1 MRNSRLITF
10 AATAAAIAA
19 TFVVAPMASAS
30 DYFLKIDGVNGETT
44 TGNTPGAIAVSGFE
58 WGAENKMTIGSASGG
73 AGAGKAT
80 LNELTIEKPVDST
93 SPALFGMLGA
103 GTKISGME
111 LVARK
116 PGPAG
121 SAPIYMRYTF
131 QLAFVTS
138 QTQTGSS
145 GDEGIQEKLT
155 FAYGAV
161 KQTYVKLGTTG
172 APVGPNVFGS
182 WNQVMNSS
190 SMAIAGLP
198 DTSGTP
204 RIAS

>member
-1 MRNSRLITF
+1 MRNSRLITL
-10 AATAAAIAA
+10 AATAASIAA

-44 TGNTPGAIAVSGFE
+44 TGNTPGAIAVDGFE
-58 WGAENKMTIGSASGG
+58 WGAENKLTIGSASGG

-93 SPALFGMLGA
+93 SPALFQMLGA
-103 GTKISGME
+103 GTKINGME

-116 PGPAG
+116 VGPAG
-121 SAPIYMRYTF
+121 AAPIYMRYTF

-138 QTQTGSS
+138 QIQTGAA
-145 GDEGIQEKLT
+145 GDGIHEKLT
-155 FAYGAV
+155 FSYGAV
-161 KQTYVKLGTTG
+161 KQTYVKPGATPTAPTT
-172 APVGPNVFGS
+172 NVFGA
-182 WNQVMNSS
+182 WNQITNTA
-190 SMAIAGLP
+190 SMLVPGVP

-204 RIAS
+204 RIIV

>member
-1 MRNSRLITF
+1 MRNSRLITL
-10 AATAAAIAA
+10 AATAASIAA

-30 DYFLKIDGVNGETT
+30 DYFLKIDGVTGETT
-44 TGNTPGAIAVSGFE
+44 TGNTPGAIAVDGFE
-58 WGAENKMTIGSASGG
+58 LGAENKMTIGSASSG

-116 PGPAG
+116 AGPAG
-121 SAPIYMRYTF
+121 TAPIYMRYTF

-138 QTQTGSS
+138 QTQTGAA
-145 GDEGIQEKLT
+145 GDDGIQEKLT
-155 FAYGAV
+155 FSYGSV
-161 KQTYVKLGTTG
+161 KQTYVKLGASGTPAGT
-172 APVGPNVFGS
+172 VFGS
-182 WNQVMNSS
+182 WNQVTNTS
-190 SMAIAGLP
+190 SMLIPGLA

-204 RIAS
+204 RIVS